1 MDGRR
6 LQDDAERILV
16 ELIRFDT
23 SNPPGN
29 ETPAARFVAAELAEA
44 GYSPELLEPEAGRGN
59 VVARLEGSGRGET
72 LLLFGHLDVVPAEA
86 DRWSHPPFAG
96 EIEDGFLYGRGALDM
111 KHVVASQLATMRE
124 LARSG
129 VRTNRDVV
137 FAATADEETGGRR
150 GIVWLRDN
158 HPHLIGDVRYGL
170 TEFGGFSLEV
180 GGRRFYMCQTAE
192 KGFAWIRIR
201 ARGRPGHSS
210 LPHPDSAIRALCEA
224 VCRLETHRAGLH
236 VCPTTRAMLEA
247 MARVEPSL
255 AALLDPAAGDA
266 ALPSLPPE
274 LAGMMDAVLRT
285 TVAVTTVEAGY
296 GTNVVP
302 GLAEADVDVRIPP
315 GRTVEDA
322 LFEVRA
328 LVGDGIEIELMRSS
342 PPAESPLD
350 TELYA
355 TLVAHLERSD
365 PGAEVLPLLLP
376 GGTDGRHLARRG
388 VVTYGYGPLRLPPGM
403 KFLELVHGD
412 DERIPLRAYR
422 EGALVFAQT
431 VVDFCT

>member
-1 MDGRR
+1 
-6 LQDDAERILV
+6 
-16 ELIRFDT
+16 
-23 SNPPGN
+23 
-29 ETPAARFVAAELAEA
+29 
-44 GYSPELLEPEAGRGN
+44 
-59 VVARLEGSGRGET
+59 
-72 LLLFGHLDVVPAEA
+72 
-86 DRWSHPPFAG
+86 
-96 EIEDGFLYGRGALDM
+96 
-111 KHVVASQLATMRE
+111 
-124 LARSG
+124 
-129 VRTNRDVV
+129 
-137 FAATADEETGGRR
+137 
-150 GIVWLRDN
+150 
-158 HPHLIGDVRYGL
+158 
-170 TEFGGFSLEV
+170 
-180 GGRRFYMCQTAE
+180 
-192 KGFAWIRIR
+192 
-201 ARGRPGHSS
+201 
-210 LPHPDSAIRALCEA
+210 
-224 VCRLETHRAGLH
+224 
-236 VCPTTRAMLEA
+236 
-247 MARVEPSL
+247 
-255 AALLDPAAGDA
+255 
-266 ALPSLPPE
+266 
-274 LAGMMDAVLRT
+274 MMDAVLRT